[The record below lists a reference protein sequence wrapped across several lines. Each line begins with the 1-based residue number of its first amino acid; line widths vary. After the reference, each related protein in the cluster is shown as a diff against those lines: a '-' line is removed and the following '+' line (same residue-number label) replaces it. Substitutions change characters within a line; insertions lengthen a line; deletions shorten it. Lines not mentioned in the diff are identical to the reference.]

1 MNPYLF
7 VRKEERSMAIP
18 FEQYQKAAEYIRA
31 RAEQGGQPLPEICL
45 VLGSGLGRL
54 AREMTG
60 AVTLAYEEIPGFPRS
75 TVESHA
81 GLMKIGRL
89 EGRPAAVLSGRFH
102 YYEGYDMETVAFY
115 VRVLHLLGVKKLI
128 LTNAAGG
135 VNQQF
140 HVGDLMLITD
150 HIKLCAESPS
160 RGSIDP
166 RLGQRFFDM
175 THTYSPALRSTAKD
189 CAARLGLSLREGVY
203 FFMAGP
209 QFETPAEI
217 RAIRLLG
224 GDAVGMSTVAEAI
237 AASQCGMEVLGISC
251 ITNMAAGMVPD
262 TRVSDEEVT
271 QNAALASD
279 SFCGLMRSIA
289 AVI

>member
-1 MNPYLF
+1 M
-7 VRKEERSMAIP
+7 VIP
-18 FEQYQKAAEYIRA
+18 FEQYERAADFIRQ
-31 RAEQGGQPLPEICL
+31 RAEQGGQPLPEICM

-54 AREMTG
+54 ADEMTK
-60 AVTLAYEEIPGFPRS
+60 AVTLPYEEIPGFPRS

-81 GLMKIGRL
+81 GLLKIGQL
-89 EGRPAAVLSGRFH
+89 EGRPTAVLSGRFH

-115 VRVLHLLGVKKLI
+115 VRVMYLLGVKKLV

-135 VNQQF
+135 VNEGFQ
-140 HVGDLMLITD
+140 VGDLMLIAD

-160 RGSIDP
+160 RGAIDS

-175 THTYSPALRSTAKD
+175 THTYSPALRQTARD
-189 CAARLGLSLREGVY
+189 CAARLGIPLREGTY

-237 AASQCGMEVLGISC
+237 AASQCGLEVLGISC
-251 ITNMAAGMVPD
+251 ITNLAAGMVPG
-262 TRVSDEEVT
+262 TLVSDQEVT
-271 QNAALASD
+271 QNAALAAD
-279 SFCGLMRSIA
+279 NFCRLMRGIA
-289 AVI
+289 AAL

>member
-1 MNPYLF
+1 
-7 VRKEERSMAIP
+7 MAIP
-18 FEQYQKAAEYIRA
+18 FEEYQKAAEFIRD
-31 RAEQGGQPLPEICL
+31 RAELGGQPLPEICL

-54 AREMTG
+54 AREMED
-60 AVTLAYEEIPGFPRS
+60 AVTLPYEEIPGFPRS

-81 GLMKIGRL
+81 GLLKVGRL
-89 EGRPAAVLSGRFH
+89 AGRPAAVLSGRFH

-115 VRVLHLLGVKKLI
+115 VRVMHLLGVKKLV

-135 VNQQF
+135 VNEQF
-140 HVGDLMLITD
+140 RVGDLMLLTD

-160 RGSIDP
+160 RGAVDP

-175 THTYSPALRSTAKD
+175 THTYSPALRRTAKD
-189 CAARLGLSLREGVY
+189 CAARQGLTLREGVY

-262 TRVSDEEVT
+262 TLVSDEEVT

-279 SFCGLMRSIA
+279 GFCRLMRDIA
-289 AVI
+289 AVL